1 MERETTQIDTVTA
14 DTINNTRNTV
24 STNNH
29 GNSSSLKP
37 LPTQSEIQTW
47 IVNYVA
53 ELLEVSSN
61 KIDVTIPFD
70 RYGLDSSA
78 AVGLA
83 GDLEDWLERELD
95 PTLLY
100 DYPTIDSLTQQL
112 IVELSD

>member
-1 MERETTQIDTVTA
+1 MDTKTID
-14 DTINNTRNTV
+14 
-24 STNNH
+24 H
-29 GNSSSLKP
+29 QGNLKQ
-37 LPTQSEIQTW
+37 LPSKLDIQTW

-53 ELLEVSSN
+53 ELLEV
-61 KIDVTIPFD
+61 KPDQIDTAIAFD

-100 DYPTIDSLTQQL
+100 DYPTIESLSEHL
-112 IVELSD
+112 MESLSESD